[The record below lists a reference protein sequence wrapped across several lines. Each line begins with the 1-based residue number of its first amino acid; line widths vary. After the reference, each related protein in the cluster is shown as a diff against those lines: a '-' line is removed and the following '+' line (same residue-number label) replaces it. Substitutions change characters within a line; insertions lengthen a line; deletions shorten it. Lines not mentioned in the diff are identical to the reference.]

1 MKLHSNRRSYEK
13 RKRLPP
19 QKEKERNPRVL
30 TASLAAIVISAVVLC
45 MVIVIGVFGFVS
57 GNGDSSSEPKAP
69 AAEGDFHAWFFW
81 NDNLAYNEAGSY
93 EMSAPFV
100 IPEEVGFVP
109 ADGIAAVLGGSYTYN
124 EEKGTVKF
132 KDIGRSV
139 KLTVGSREMR
149 VGFFKKVTLEEE
161 VFADGDTI
169 YVPFRGI
176 FEALGY
182 EISYTEM
189 GGHDRLDVFVPDKEK
204 DVQLPT
210 ASFTTDKDTY
220 QVGEKITY
228 DVKKDS
234 PMGYEIV
241 EEKWENMAVW
251 YFESGEVTI
260 SYSVKDYKGNW
271 SEPVS
276 RTIAIEGEYHA
287 AAEVPVLSYYY
298 IVEDS
303 TKISKTVT
311 EEVEKKEADPN
322 DPTKEVVKKEKKN
335 KVVKGPYYGD
345 DMVIS
350 LEQFRYEMEYL
361 AEEGFHTL
369 TLSEYLDYADSGV
382 MPPENSVVILF
393 VNGYESTYQLAYPV
407 LKELELKANI
417 APEIHVVEERSALA
431 ASVNAGEEG
440 AEDELSAFDEE
451 QRFPVVTFDE
461 MKEMTEDGTFE
472 VGCISY
478 DSNSYGKDASV
489 LAAPVEN
496 ETDEDYAKR
505 VQNDVSAAKSV
516 LDENLG
522 ADSRFFFVYP
532 YGETSDVLVDAVK
545 NSGFGAAFV
554 KGKNGMILPDSDRY
568 RLERTNITQEMSK
581 YDFRSLVN

>member
-13 RKRLPP
+13 RKRLP
-19 QKEKERNPRVL
+19 QNGKTKNPRVMA
-30 TASLAAIVISAVVLC
+30 ASLAAIVISAVIFC
-45 MVIVIGVFGFVS
+45 MVIVIGIFGFAS
-57 GNGDSSSEPKAP
+57 DGKNTESAP
-69 AAEGDFHAWFFW
+69 NAPVAEGAFHAWFFW
-81 NDNLAYNEAGSY
+81 NDTMAYNEAGSY
-93 EMSAPFV
+93 EMSGPFV

-139 KLTVGSREMR
+139 KVTVGSKEMR

-161 VFADGDTI
+161 VFVDGETVYI
-169 YVPFRGI
+169 PFRGI
-176 FEALGY
+176 CEALGY
-182 EISYTEM
+182 GISYTEM

-204 DVQLPT
+204 DIQIPT

-220 QVGEKITY
+220 EVGEKIQY
-228 DVKKDS
+228 DVKSKS

-287 AAEVPVLSYYY
+287 AEEVPVLSYYY

-303 TKISKTVT
+303 SKISKTVKG
-311 EEVEKKEADPN
+311 EVEKKEPDPN
-322 DPTKEVVKKEKKN
+322 DPTKVIVKKEKKD
-335 KVVKGPYYGD
+335 KLVKGPYYGD

-350 LEQFRYEMEYL
+350 LDQLRYEMEYL
-361 AEEGFHTL
+361 ADEGFHTL
-369 TLSEYLDYADSGV
+369 TLSEYLAYADSGV
-382 MPPENSVVILF
+382 MPPENSVLILF
-393 VNGYESTYQLAYPV
+393 VNGYESTYKLAYPL
-407 LKELELKANI
+407 LKELGLKANI
-417 APEIHVVEERSALA
+417 APEVHAAEERSELVA
-431 ASVNAGEEG
+431 AVAAEEDG
-440 AEDELSAFDEE
+440 AEKELIAFDED
-451 QRFPVVTFDE
+451 QRFPVVTFDQ
-461 MKEMTEDGTFE
+461 MKEMMADGTFE

-478 DSNSYGKDASV
+478 DSNSYGDNASI
-489 LAAPVEN
+489 LAAPVKD
-496 ETDEDYAKR
+496 ETEEDYAKR
-505 VQNDVSAAKSV
+505 VQNDVATASSV
-516 LDENLG
+516 LGKNLG
-522 ADSRFFFVYP
+522 EDNPFFFVYP

-545 NSGFGAAFV
+545 GNGFAAAFV
-554 KGKNGMILPDSDRY
+554 KGKDGLLLPDSDRY
-568 RLERTNITQEMSK
+568 RLERINITQSMGK
-581 YDFRSLVN
+581 YDFRSLVK